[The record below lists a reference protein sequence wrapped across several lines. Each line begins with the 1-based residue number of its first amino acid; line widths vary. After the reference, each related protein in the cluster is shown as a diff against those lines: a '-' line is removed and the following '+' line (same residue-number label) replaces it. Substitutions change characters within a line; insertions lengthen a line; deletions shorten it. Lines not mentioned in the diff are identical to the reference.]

1 MADISKT
8 LANVSIGEEGVQF
21 VIGQAGASVS
31 QGEPVYL
38 ASGDGKYYK
47 TDANDGVAKAA
58 AVGIALLP
66 AATNGYFLIQTAGLI
81 NLGATLVQGTSYYV
95 STTAGGIC
103 LESDLASGNFTTF
116 LGIATSTSLLE
127 LDITVSGVARA

>member
-8 LANVSIGEEGVQF
+8 LANVTIGEEGVQF
-21 VIGQAGASVS
+21 IVGQAGAAIS

-38 ASGDGKYYK
+38 STSDGKYYK
-47 TDANDGVAKAA
+47 TDANDGVAKAE
-58 AVGIALLP
+58 AVGIALIP
-66 AATNGYFLIQTAGLI
+66 VATNGYFLIQTAGLI
-81 NLGATLVQGTSYYV
+81 NLGATLVTGTSYYV

-103 LESDLASGNFTTF
+103 LESDLASTNFTTF

>member
-8 LANVSIGEEGVQF
+8 LANVTMGEEGIQF
-21 VIGQAGASVS
+21 IIGQAGASVS

-38 ASGDGKYYK
+38 SSSDGKYYK

-58 AVGIALLP
+58 AVGIALVP

-81 NLGATLVQGTSYYV
+81 NLGATLVTGTSYYV

-103 LESDLASGNFTTF
+103 LESDLASGHFTTF

-127 LDITVSGVARA
+127 LDIVVGGVARA